1 MARRRPRMRRGPT
14 QMEQMMQMMMMMK
27 MMFPDKHSK
36 KMGHVHKMCRYY
48 TCIVKTQQS
57 QLSQLMNMMMM
68 SANVNQAPIT
78 ITDNTKSKSKSKDR
92 RRIMEDINDRLYGMH
107 IIGVKKCKMLYNVE
121 ICVTFDSINNI
132 ITMDYT
138 VKNKKDIK
146 NRGYKKNVSYMSD
159 PVTKMKSLMSV
170 FENVL
175 SNNNNN
181 IPIGFNDDI
190 IEEYEEDFDDI

>member
-1 MARRRPRMRRGPT
+1 MGGMGGMMGGKGEAFRDKALGSLKIVHDCKLRASLMRRMMARRRPRMRRGPT

-78 ITDNTKSKSKSKDR
+78 ITD
-92 RRIMEDINDRLYGMH
+92 
-107 IIGVKKCKMLYNVE
+107 
-121 ICVTFDSINNI
+121 
-132 ITMDYT
+132 
-138 VKNKKDIK
+138 
-146 NRGYKKNVSYMSD
+146 
-159 PVTKMKSLMSV
+159 
-170 FENVL
+170 
-175 SNNNNN
+175 
-181 IPIGFNDDI
+181 
-190 IEEYEEDFDDI
+190 